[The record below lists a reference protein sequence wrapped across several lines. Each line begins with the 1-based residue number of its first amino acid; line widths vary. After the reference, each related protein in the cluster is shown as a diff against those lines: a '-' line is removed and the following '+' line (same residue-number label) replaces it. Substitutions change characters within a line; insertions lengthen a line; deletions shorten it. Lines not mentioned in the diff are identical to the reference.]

1 LDPNIPDVALRET
14 VFASVAQED
23 LAAAVDQVDH
33 LGSASSRATD
43 FVNPMT
49 PNLGGIAGCDTGNAC
64 DVYYGPA
71 LHVRYS
77 ILDSQ
82 EGAPK
87 QKGDGSVKSVDG
99 NFGYRSAYTPRSRV
113 IHDAIEPAE
122 AFYREIHKRFGV
134 RLTCRVCPV
143 KRHVFAEFLFESFS
157 FFVQEIT
164 KDNSSAFL
172 NETPDNAC
180 SDSSGAAGND
190 SNLIVKP

>member
-1 LDPNIPDVALRET
+1 MSAGMSGIIPEKIAVAILPGQMALTLIPR
-14 VFASVAQED
+14 
-23 LAAAVDQVDH
+23 
-33 LGSASSRATD
+33 SASSKATA
-43 FVNPMT
+43 F
-49 PNLGGIAGCDTGNAC
+49 
-64 DVYYGPA
+64 
-71 LHVRYS
+71 HVRDS
-77 ILDSQ
+77 ILDSR

-87 QKGDGSVKSVDG
+87 QKGDGSVKSVDW
-99 NFGYRSAYTPRSRV
+99 NFGYRSTYTPRSRV
-113 IHDAIEPAE
+113 VHDAIEPAE
-122 AFYREIHKRFGV
+122 AFYREIHKRFGI

-190 SNLIVKP
+190 SNLVVKP